1 MSHKHNNKEA
11 NLQESNEMVSARQ
24 VDFFR
29 AIPWCAAHLSPSPSL
44 RIAQSVTR
52 ERKPEGS
59 TLDTLISQTLN
70 RPDAMPAYITF
81 YSAPPGPREL
91 VTEVRAFFALGPMV
105 NGWEGICHG
114 GMVVTLLDEVMGQ
127 VFAANK
133 SGGLIREIPIMTG
146 YLNTNFLK
154 PVRTGT
160 KERPRVVMVTAR
172 MVRRDGRKFWTE
184 ANVEGEDGEVMAKAD
199 ALFIELKE
207 AKL

>member
-1 MSHKHNNKEA
+1 MSPKYNNEET
-11 NLQESNEMVSARQ
+11 NLQKSNEMASARQ
-24 VDFFR
+24 VDYFL
-29 AIPWCAAHLSPSPSL
+29 AIPWCAAHLSASPNL

-52 ERKPEGS
+52 EHKPEGS

-81 YSAPPGPREL
+81 YSAPADPNEL
-91 VTEVRAFFALGPMV
+91 VTEVKAFCALGPMI

-127 VFAANK
+127 VFAVNK
-133 SGGLIREIPIMTG
+133 SSGLIREIPIMTG
-146 YLNTNFLK
+146 YLNTKFLK

-160 KERPRVVMVTAR
+160 EEKPTVVLVTAG
-172 MVRRDGRKFWTE
+172 MVKRDGRKFWTK
-184 ANVEGEDGEVMAKAD
+184 ARVEGEDGDVMATAD